1 MAAER
6 GVSGGATSGGA
17 AVVGA
22 APGGAALG
30 RARGRGPVIAVVP
43 LRGGAAGKTRLSA
56 ELGPQERSRLVA
68 VLARHVLGALLDGRV
83 SRVLVVTA
91 DPGFAA
97 EVVGHDGRVEV
108 VGQPADRPGL
118 NEAVAVGQE
127 RALAAGAARV
137 LVVHADLPLLA
148 ADDVRALLEPAA
160 PVVIAPD
167 RLGTGTNALV
177 LAGSVSGFRF
187 RFGPGSREAH
197 EREARR
203 LGVVPDVVL
212 RPGTATDLD
221 TAADWAELPAAV
233 RSGLRAAV
241 GGD

>member
-1 MAAER
+1 M
-6 GVSGGATSGGA
+6 
-17 AVVGA
+17 
-22 APGGAALG
+22 
-30 RARGRGPVIAVVP
+30 IAVVP

>member
-1 MAAER
+1 MIVAAR
-6 GVSGGATSGGA
+6 G
-17 AVVGA
+17 
-22 APGGAALG
+22 G
-30 RARGRGPVIAVVP
+30 RAAADPGQGRGPVIAVVP

-68 VLARHVLGALLDGRV
+68 VLARHVLGALLAGQV
-83 SRVLVVTA
+83 TRVLVVTA

-97 EVVGHDGRVEV
+97 EVAGHDRRVEV
-108 VGQPADRPGL
+108 IEQPADRPGL

-148 ADDVRALLEPAA
+148 ADDVRAVLEPAA

-177 LAGSVSGFRF
+177 LAGTVSGFRF

-197 EREARR
+197 DREARR
-203 LGVVPDVVL
+203 LGVVPGIVL

-221 TAADWAELPAAV
+221 TAADWAELPEAV
-233 RSGLRAAV
+233 RAGLRTAV

>member
-1 MAAER
+1 MTAE
-6 GVSGGATSGGA
+6 
-17 AVVGA
+17 
-22 APGGAALG
+22 
-30 RARGRGPVIAVVP
+30 PVIAVVP

-56 ELGPQERSRLVA
+56 ELGPSERSRLVA
-68 VLARHVLGALLDGRV
+68 VLARHVLGALLDAHV

-91 DPGFAA
+91 DPTFV
-97 EVVGHDGRVEV
+97 ERLVGQDGSVEV

-137 LVVHADLPLLA
+137 LVVHADLPLLG
-148 ADDVRALLEPAA
+148 ADDVRALLEPAT
-160 PVVIAPD
+160 PVVVAPD

-177 LAGSVSGFRF
+177 LAGTVSGFRF

-221 TAADWAELPAAV
+221 TAADWAELPASV
-233 RSGLRAAV
+233 RVGLRDAV
-241 GGD
+241 GG